1 MAVLTTENLSYS
13 FAGRTVLRD
22 LSLHFEAG
30 ALISIMGAN
39 GAGKTTLLRLMLGL
53 LRPETG
59 RVLYQGK
66 ALTSLSRRQIARAM
80 AYVPQ
85 RREALPAYTVAQVV
99 ELGRLPHGSLTRSLS
114 EEERQEIDTVLSH
127 LDLHSLRDRPCLAL
141 SGGEYQRV
149 LLARALVQQTGILV
163 LDEPLSGLDYGHQ
176 IRFMGLL
183 ALLAKEGRLV
193 IMTAHQPDLVYRHTS
208 HVVLLEQGRVLAEGA
223 PGDVLD
229 GARLSAFYGVA
240 LRHHDYGDERFFVS
254 GEPLS

>member
-127 LDLHSLRDRPCLAL
+127 LDLHSFGIAPAWLCRGENISGFFWHVLWCSRPEFLFWTSRFQVSIMVIRSALWGCLRCLPKKGGL
-141 SGGEYQRV
+141 S
-149 LLARALVQQTGILV
+149 
-163 LDEPLSGLDYGHQ
+163 S
-176 IRFMGLL
+176 
-183 ALLAKEGRLV
+183 
-193 IMTAHQPDLVYRHTS
+193 
-208 HVVLLEQGRVLAEGA
+208 
-223 PGDVLD
+223 
-229 GARLSAFYGVA
+229 
-240 LRHHDYGDERFFVS
+240 
-254 GEPLS
+254 